1 MDANVVATMHSDDGD
16 RCVKIVK
23 RADGTFG
30 LDEYRRD
37 PEDAGGW
44 TFVRSAAQAIYQSRE
59 QAAAAARAGL
69 GWLRDEKVPTKG

>member
-1 MDANVVATMHSDDGD
+1 MDANVVATMHSDDGA

-30 LDEYRRD
+30 FDEYRRD

-44 TFVRSAAQAIYQSRE
+44 TFVRNAAQAIYPTQD
-59 QAAAAARAGL
+59 QAAAAARADL
-69 GWLRDEKVPTKG
+69 GWLRDGTPPTKG